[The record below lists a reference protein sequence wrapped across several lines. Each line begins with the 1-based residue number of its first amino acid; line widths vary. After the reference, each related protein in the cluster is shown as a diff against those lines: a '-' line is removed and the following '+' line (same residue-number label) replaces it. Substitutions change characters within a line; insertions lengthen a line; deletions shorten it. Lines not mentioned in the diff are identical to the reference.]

1 MKRSE
6 SLCFSCNSEQI
17 KMSLQGKSLQIKLRH
32 NIRFRY
38 DKGLFAAIQGY
49 DKPKH
54 GRRLVVKAK
63 AGPKV
68 ERYDKTFEFNQNIK
82 TSFKLPN

>member
-1 MKRSE
+1 M
-6 SLCFSCNSEQI
+6 QI
-17 KMSLQGKSLQIKLRH
+17 QLRH

-49 DKPKH
+49 EKPKH
-54 GRRLVVKAK
+54 GMRLAEEAK

-82 TSFKLPN
+82 TYFKLPN

>member
-1 MKRSE
+1 M
-6 SLCFSCNSEQI
+6 QI
-17 KMSLQGKSLQIKLRH
+17 QLRH

-49 DKPKH
+49 EKPKH
-54 GRRLVVKAK
+54 GKHGMRLAVKAK

-82 TSFKLPN
+82 TYFKLPN